1 MCLFYVVTKLIILLL
16 KVFWNNI
23 IIDLLEKIW
32 KKKEEV
38 FFELMVISK
47 YGSTDDENMLKF
59 YLQVVKI
66 D

>member
-1 MCLFYVVTKLIILLL
+1 MNMCLFYVITKLIIVLL

-38 FFELMVISK
+38 VFELMVISK
-47 YGSTDDENMLKF
+47 YGSTDDENM
-59 YLQVVKI
+59 
-66 D
+66 

>member
-1 MCLFYVVTKLIILLL
+1 MCLFYVITKLIILLL

-38 FFELMVISK
+38 VFELMVISK

-59 YLQVVKI
+59 Y
-66 D
+66 

>member
-1 MCLFYVVTKLIILLL
+1 MFVLCLIKLIILLL

-32 KKKEEV
+32 KKKEV
-38 FFELMVISK
+38 VFELMVISK
-47 YGSTDDENMLKF
+47 YGSPDDENMLKL
-59 YLQVVKI
+59 YLQDVKI

>member
-1 MCLFYVVTKLIILLL
+1 MNMCLFYVITKLIILLL

-38 FFELMVISK
+38 VFELMVISK
-47 YGSTDDENMLKF
+47 YRSTDDENM
-59 YLQVVKI
+59 
-66 D
+66 

>member
-1 MCLFYVVTKLIILLL
+1 MNMCLFYVVTKLIILLL

-32 KKKEEV
+32 KKKKFV
-38 FFELMVISK
+38 FELMVISK

-59 YLQVVKI
+59 Y
-66 D
+66 

>member
-38 FFELMVISK
+38 VFELMVISK

-59 YLQVVKI
+59 Y
-66 D
+66 

>member
-1 MCLFYVVTKLIILLL
+1 MNMCLFYVVTKLIILLL

-32 KKKEEV
+32 KKKKV
-38 FFELMVISK
+38 VFELMVISK

-59 YLQVVKI
+59 Y
-66 D
+66 

>member
-1 MCLFYVVTKLIILLL
+1 MNMCLFYVITKLIILLL

-38 FFELMVISK
+38 VFELMVISK
-47 YGSTDDENMLKF
+47 YGSTDDENM
-59 YLQVVKI
+59 
-66 D
+66 

>member
-1 MCLFYVVTKLIILLL
+1 MNMCLFYVITKLIILLL

-38 FFELMVISK
+38 VFELIVISK

-59 YLQVVKI
+59 Y
-66 D
+66 

>member
-1 MCLFYVVTKLIILLL
+1 MNMCLFYVVTKLIILLL

-38 FFELMVISK
+38 VFELMVISK
-47 YGSTDDENMLKF
+47 YGSTDDENM
-59 YLQVVKI
+59 
-66 D
+66 

>member
-1 MCLFYVVTKLIILLL
+1 MNMCLFYVVTKLIILLL

-38 FFELMVISK
+38 VFELMVISK

-59 YLQVVKI
+59 Y
-66 D
+66 

>member
-1 MCLFYVVTKLIILLL
+1 VLL

-38 FFELMVISK
+38 VFELMVISK
-47 YGSTDDENMLKF
+47 YGSTDDENM
-59 YLQVVKI
+59 
-66 D
+66 

>member
-1 MCLFYVVTKLIILLL
+1 MNMCLFYVVTKLIILLL

-32 KKKEEV
+32 KKKKV
-38 FFELMVISK
+38 VFELMVISK

-59 YLQVVKI
+59 
-66 D
+66 

>member
-1 MCLFYVVTKLIILLL
+1 LLL

>member
-1 MCLFYVVTKLIILLL
+1 MNMCLFYVITKLIILLL

-38 FFELMVISK
+38 VFELMVISK

-59 YLQVVKI
+59 Y
-66 D
+66 